1 MSHRTPYPRI
11 DFYTAYLKQPKH
23 EMDEGVD
30 AFGYYAL
37 SLRNKFGCAQ
47 GFREGFDLIHV
58 DMETD
63 KHTLKDSAKWYRNLI
78 ATNGSEL

>member
-11 DFYTAYLKQPKH
+11 DFYTAYLKQLKH

-30 AFGYYAL
+30 AFGYYAV
-37 SLRNKFGCAQ
+37 SVMNKFVCAQ
-47 GFREGFDLIHV
+47 GFGLIHV

>member
-11 DFYTAYLKQPKH
+11 DFYTAYLKQP
-23 EMDEGVD
+23 ERTMYEGVD
-30 AFGYYAL
+30 ADCYYAL
-37 SLRNKFGCAQ
+37 SLMSKFVYAQ
-47 GFREGFDLIHV
+47 GFGLIHV

-78 ATNGSEL
+78 ATNGSEH

>member
-11 DFYTAYLKQPKH
+11 NFYTAYLKQLKR
-23 EMDEGVD
+23 EIDESVD

-37 SLRNKFGCAQ
+37 SLINKFVCAQ
-47 GFREGFDLIHV
+47 GFNLIHV